1 MLKKLGVVVLGLLL
15 LLGGGVAWLANQY
28 PVLPAQLALTEPTNA
43 SGPAAQQGV
52 TALFLGTSSFVWT
65 DGKTQWLLDGFFS
78 RQALPKVM
86 FSRLTV
92 DEDRANKVLSRAF
105 KELRTPQ
112 EFSAVFVAHSHYD
125 HALDAP
131 YLVKNQP
138 SARLYGSASTRQIA
152 LGQQVPAHQIG
163 LLNIPQDIPVGDFT
177 IRVLGSAHA
186 PTGFTGGNVEQPLAL
201 PAHALAFKEGM
212 SYSFVVYHR
221 NAGTQPLA
229 LIQPSAGYV
238 PGQNAGLKV
247 PVVFLGTGGLGKLD
261 ETYAAQYWQEMVKNT
276 GAKAVYL
283 IHWDDFTLP
292 LMKGG
297 ELQALRPM
305 PKLVDHFDRTM
316 ARFQAFA
323 RRDGVSLTIL
333 QAWKKV
339 NF

>member
-1 MLKKLGVVVLGLLL
+1 MLKKLGVCVLALLM
-15 LLGGGVAWLANQY
+15 LLGGVVALLANQY
-28 PVLPAQLALTEPTNA
+28 PALPEQLNLN
-43 SGPAAQQGV
+43 SPAAAESPVAQHGV
-52 TALFLGTSSFVWT
+52 RALFLGTSSFVWT

-78 RQALPKVM
+78 RPPLAQVM

-92 DEDRANKVLSRAF
+92 NEDRVNTTLNRAF
-105 KELRTPQ
+105 KELGRPK

-131 YLVKNQP
+131 YIVKNQP
-138 SARLYGSASTRQIA
+138 GARLYGSASTRQIA
-152 LGQQVPAHQIG
+152 LGQQVPADQIG

-186 PTGFTGGNVEQPLAL
+186 PTGFTGGNNAEPVTL

-221 NAGTQPLA
+221 NTGAQPIA

-261 ETYAAQYWQEMVKNT
+261 EDYAARYWKEMVTDT
-276 GAKAVYL
+276 GAKTVYL
-283 IHWDDFTLP
+283 VHWDDFTLP

-297 ELQALRPM
+297 ELDALRPM
-305 PKLVDHFDRTM
+305 PKLVDHFDRTVT
-316 ARFQAFA
+316 RLQAFA

>member
-1 MLKKLGVVVLGLLL
+1 MLKKFLLTLLVLLAVLG
-15 LLGGGVAWLANQY
+15 GFIAVQANRY
-28 PVLPAQLALTEPTNA
+28 PPLPEVDNDTAVLQPV
-43 SGPAAQQGV
+43 GPAPSQGIA
-52 TALFLGTSSFVWT
+52 ALFLGTSSFLWT

-78 RQALPKVM
+78 RPSLLEVM
-86 FSRLTV
+86 FSRLDV
-92 DEDRANKVLSRAF
+92 NKDRVNSTLGRAF
-105 KELRTPQ
+105 TVLGTPA

-131 YLVKNQP
+131 YLVKQQP
-138 SARLYGSASTRQIA
+138 ASRLYGSASTRQIA
-152 LGQQVPAHQIG
+152 LGQQVPAHQIS
-163 LLNIPQDIPVGDFT
+163 LLNIPQSIPVGDFT

-186 PTGFTGGNVEQPLAL
+186 PTGFTGGNNDEPLRL

-212 SYSFVVYHR
+212 SYSFVVYHQR
-221 NAGTQPLA
+221 TGAQPLA

-238 PGQNAGLKV
+238 PGQNAGLTV

-261 ETYAAQYWQEMVKNT
+261 EEHAARYWQEMVKDT
-276 GAKAVYL
+276 GAKTVYL

-297 ELQALRPM
+297 ALQTLRPM
-305 PKLVDHFDRTM
+305 PELVDHLDRTIT
-316 ARFQAFA
+316 RLQAFA
-323 RRDGVSLTIL
+323 RRDGVSLTVL